1 MKRFPEQEAGTS
13 LFVLSPTLAANQVGD
28 VMIGRYDLASTI
40 LNHVGFGDVKNA

>member
-28 VMIGRYDLASTI
+28 MMIGRYDRRRLSSIMWVLET
-40 LNHVGFGDVKNA
+40 